1 MEDFRS
7 KDSTQGAYEII
18 VKPDS
23 KISED
28 KEKKQ
33 PNEKARNSGKIAREL
48 KSKEMRQS
56 VKRRRFTVYTLWR
69 LMINLKEVWRM
80 TQLTLN

>member
-1 MEDFRS
+1 MVS
-7 KDSTQGAYEII
+7 ALYISSNVLAQMPLNI
-18 VKPDS
+18 KPPFG
-23 KISED
+23 E
-28 KEKKQ
+28 EV
-33 PNEKARNSGKIAREL
+33 
-48 KSKEMRQS
+48 RQS